1 LSTSTIH
8 PLVADYLQRLRRAA
22 RRLPRATREEL
33 LSDIEAHLAEATN
46 TEMPDVEV
54 LTVLERLG
62 EPEEIVDAQEPPPAG
77 FSDRRGVREWTT
89 IMLLLFGGFAFGV
102 GWIVGVVLLWSSSA
116 WTTRD
121 KWLGTLVVPGGLVP
135 AAFMALV
142 AFITTSRVCTS
153 INGAPQHCTG
163 GSSGG
168 VQVLV
173 FLGLALLVIAPIT
186 CAIYLARRAR

>member
-8 PLVADYLQRLRRAA
+8 PLVAGYLQRLRRDA

-46 TEMPDVEV
+46 PGMPDAEV

-62 EPEEIVDAQEPPPAG
+62 EPEQIVEAQEPPPALV
-77 FSDRRGVREWTT
+77 SDRRGLREWAT
-89 IMLLLFGGFAFGV
+89 ILLLLFGGFAFGV
-102 GWIVGVVLLWSSSA
+102 GWLVGLVLLWSSRA

-121 KWLGTLVVPGGLVP
+121 KWIGTLVVPGGLVP
-135 AAFMALV
+135 ASIMGV
-142 AFITTSRVCTS
+142 VVVTTTVQVCTTLA
-153 INGAPQHCTG
+153 GGPRHCTG

-168 VQVLV
+168 VKLLV
-173 FLGLALLVIAPIT
+173 ILIFALLVIAPIM